1 MEYQAQ
7 LDRETAKVK
16 SQADV
21 SCGQEIFLLFV
32 GRTRGQTNTFVL
44 LATIS
49 VNHL

>member
-21 SCGQEIFLLFV
+21 SCVEACVQLPFPVEGEMILSDLQYGF
-32 GRTRGQTNTFVL
+32 
-44 LATIS
+44 
-49 VNHL
+49 